1 MATYHCSVKIGAKG
15 TGAKHAQY
23 IARVGQYAKSET
35 HEKLEH
41 CEHLNM
47 PQWAVNPM
55 IFWES
60 ADARERANGA
70 VYREIELA
78 LPNELNAAQSLALL
92 REFIRQE
99 VGPNHPCTF
108 AIHNGQAAIDYTQK
122 NRNAHVMYSE
132 RTLDGI
138 ERGPDQFFMRAN
150 KKNPEKG
157 GCVKSNLSA
166 SYTDRASALV
176 ALRERW
182 SIMQNRHLT
191 ACGYAGTV
199 THLSLK
205 AQGSERQPEPHFGPN
220 RVRLNDVD
228 DIYDILSKRANEGAL
243 ERARVHDASEL
254 ESARAEVNKIDI
266 TGDLSAALADRARQ
280 SSLSSLATLAAG
292 ASRFAQAHEQRT
304 KERQVQAERERVLKE
319 HQQVEARAND
329 IRTQRQSEAAKAEA
343 VAKAAAKSL
352 LQRCAQHSA
361 ECSLNKFK
369 MNQEMTYGDFEVE
382 AILHKATKIED
393 KRDLENWFNK
403 QSLSDN
409 PIDVVLGL
417 AGRAANINRNSEFH
431 TDLIKMLNDTGI
443 QGATPERIALEASKS
458 AEEAALKNRKRN
470 YDHDNDNDMGM

>member
-23 IARVGQYAKSET
+23 IARLGQYAKSET

-47 PQWAVNPM
+47 PKWAVNPLS
-55 IFWES
+55 FWEA
-60 ADARERANGA
+60 ADARERVNGA

-78 LPNELNAAQSLALL
+78 LPNELNAKQSLALL
-92 REFIRQE
+92 REFIQQE

-228 DIYDILSKRANEGAL
+228 DIYDILSKRAKEGAL

-266 TGDLSAALADRARQ
+266 TGDLSAAMADRARQ
-280 SSLSSLATLAAG
+280 SSLATLAGG
-292 ASRFAQAHEQRT
+292 ASRFAQAHAQRT
-304 KERQVQAERERVLKE
+304 AESQAQAERERVLKG

-369 MNQEMTYGDFEVE
+369 MNPEMTYGDFEIE
-382 AILHKATKIED
+382 AILHRATRPDD

-409 PIDVVLGL
+409 TIDVVLGL

-431 TDLIKMLNDTGI
+431 TELIKMLNDSGI
-443 QGATPERIALEASKS
+443 HATPERIALDASKS
-458 AEEAALKNRKRN
+458 AEEAALKNRERN
-470 YDHDNDNDMGM
+470 NDFSNDNGMGM